1 MKKNSKNAQEIK
13 APGIPE
19 TTIGFDISDKTL
31 SYCELNAAG
40 EVVEEGELKLTRAA
54 LRKYLSVQAKGALI
68 AMETGSQSAWI
79 REEVEAAGHMALV
92 GNARE
97 MKLVTGRA
105 NRSDQRDAEQIAR
118 VARMDPKL
126 MNPVE
131 LRRTTEQ
138 ADLFVI
144 RARAVLVE
152 ARTMLTNF
160 ARAITKAMGHRL
172 PSGASHCF
180 SERVREA
187 VPTVLE
193 PALLPLL
200 EVLETLSAQI
210 DAYDEKIEHLAAERY
225 PQTGWLKQ
233 VPGIG
238 TLTALTFVLT
248 VGDPARFAHSR
259 DAGAFLG
266 LVPRRKQSG
275 EQDPHLGITKCGDRY
290 LRKLMTQCAHVVMGR
305 YGKDCSLRRWALEH
319 AKASRSA
326 KKRTVVAVARKLT
339 VLLHRLWSRQEVY
352 RAFPAESQAAPNAA

>member
-1 MKKNSKNAQEIK
+1 MKKHSKKLEA
-13 APGIPE
+13 IPA

-31 SYCELNAAG
+31 SYCELNALG
-40 EVVEEGELKLTRAA
+40 EVVEEGELKLTRPV
-54 LRKYLSVQAKGALI
+54 LRKYLSVQAKGARI
-68 AMETGSQSAWI
+68 AMETGLQTAWI
-79 REEVEAAGHMALV
+79 REEVEAAGHVAVV

-97 MKLVTGRA
+97 MKAVTGRA
-105 NRSDQRDAEQIAR
+105 HRNDERDAEQIAR
-118 VARMDPKL
+118 LARVDPKL

-131 LRRTTEQ
+131 LRRTAEQ

-180 SERVREA
+180 SARVREA
-187 VPTVLE
+187 VPPVLE
-193 PALLPLL
+193 PALTPLL
-200 EVLETLSAQI
+200 TVLETMSAQI
-210 DAYDEKIEHLAAERY
+210 EAYDEQIEQLAEKRY
-225 PQTGWLKQ
+225 PQTSWLKQ

-238 TLTALTFVLT
+238 TLTALTYVLT

-266 LVPRRKQSG
+266 LVPRRRQSG

-305 YGKDCSLRRWALEH
+305 YGKDCSLRRWALAH

-339 VLLHRLWSRQEVY
+339 VLLHRLWSKQEVY
-352 RAFPAESQAAPNAA
+352 RAFPADLQDASNAA